1 MIKTSLL
8 FLVTFQLTLANFSK
22 KSTIEVSP
30 VFSDHIVLQQKT
42 KNIIWGKAE
51 PNIRIKIKP
60 SWSKVIKT
68 RSNRNGNWKTSIRT
82 PEAGGPYTIE
92 ISSKWDRKI
101 INDVMIGEVW
111 LCSGQSN
118 MRMPLNGKHPIENG
132 IETIESANYPKIR
145 MFNVEKTVA
154 ITPQTD
160 INGDWIVC
168 SPKTAGGLSAVA
180 FFFGKKLFDE
190 LNVPIGLI
198 HSSWGGSPAESWAS
212 LNVLKTINPF
222 EDFEQKIT
230 ELNNPKSEY
239 NMWMKNLNNI
249 DLNTYYENDNNI
261 IVNIDYASTHYDD
274 SQWKTVKI
282 PSWFS
287 GPLQNFDGIIWF
299 RKSFELTK
307 VEENI
312 TYTLSLGGI
321 DDNDETYL
329 NGVKIGRTQDWTK
342 KRNYAIPVGLLK
354 QGKNTISVEVFDGA
368 GNGGIYGGD
377 DFGIKKEGEFVL
389 DLSGDW
395 KYLPSAILIGND
407 IKFFTTDFS
416 YDKMPAQENQI
427 NNQLP
432 TGLFNSMIHPLK
444 LFSIKG
450 VIWYQG
456 ESNVGR
462 SEQYKLLFPAMIKSW
477 RKNWNSEFS
486 FYFTQLAPYV
496 YSGINNSESAELRN
510 AQNYALS
517 LPKTGQAVTL
527 DLGSMD
533 NIHPPRK
540 KEVGERL
547 AYLALA
553 KDYERNSIAFSGPV
567 CKVARQ
573 NKGNVILEFDI
584 GADYLIEGKDGL
596 REFELIYSNLDAEQV
611 NAEIRGN
618 TIVLENISEI
628 KPIAVRY
635 AWRNG
640 SQASLFNSENLP
652 APTFYLDINN

>member
-1 MIKTSLL
+1 M
-8 FLVTFQLTLANFSK
+8 
-22 KSTIEVSP
+22 
-30 VFSDHIVLQQKT
+30 VLEE
-42 KNIIWGKAE
+42 N
-51 PNIRIKIKP
+51 
-60 SWSKVIKT
+60 
-68 RSNRNGNWKTSIRT
+68 
-82 PEAGGPYTIE
+82 
-92 ISSKWDRKI
+92 
-101 INDVMIGEVW
+101 
-111 LCSGQSN
+111 
-118 MRMPLNGKHPIENG
+118 HPKQVN
-132 IETIESANYPKIR
+132 A
-145 MFNVEKTVA
+145 
-154 ITPQTD
+154 
-160 INGDWIVC
+160 
-168 SPKTAGGLSAVA
+168 
-180 FFFGKKLFDE
+180 
-190 LNVPIGLI
+190 
-198 HSSWGGSPAESWAS
+198 
-212 LNVLKTINPF
+212 LKTINPF

-230 ELNNPKSEY
+230 ELNNQKSEY
-239 NMWMKNLNNI
+239 NMWMKNLNKI

-342 KRNYAIPVGLLK
+342 KRNYVIPVGLLK

-416 YDKMPAQENQI
+416 YDKMPAHENQI
-427 NNQLP
+427 NNKLP

-456 ESNVGR
+456 ESNVSR

-486 FYFTQLAPYV
+486 FYFTQIAPYV

-510 AQNYALS
+510 SQNYALS

-527 DLGSMD
+527 DIGSMET
-533 NIHPPRK
+533 IHPPKK

-547 AYLALA
+547 AYWALA
-553 KDYERNSIAFSGPV
+553 KDYEQKSVAFSGPI
-567 CKVARQ
+567 CKVAKQ
-573 NKGNVILEFDI
+573 NEGHVVLEFDI
-584 GADYLIEGKDGL
+584 GAEYLVEGKDGL
-596 REFELIYSNLDAEQV
+596 KEFELIYSSLDIEQV
-611 NAEIRGN
+611 NAEIQGN
-618 TIVLENISEI
+618 TIVLENKSEI

-635 AWRNG
+635 AWKNG

-652 APTFYLDINN
+652 APTFYLNIIN

>member
-1 MIKTSLL
+1 MMKVA
-8 FLVTFQLTLANFSK
+8 LVFFITFQVILANLSK
-22 KSTIEVSP
+22 KASIELTSI
-30 VFSDHIVLQQKT
+30 FSDHIVLQQKT
-42 KNIIWGKAE
+42 ENLIWGKAE
-51 PNIRIKIKP
+51 PNTNLKIKP
-60 SWSKVIKT
+60 SWGNIVNT
-68 RSNRNGNWKTSIRT
+68 RSNDKGNWKAKIST

-118 MRMPLNGKHPIENG
+118 MRMPLNGSHPIENG
-132 IETIESANYPKIR
+132 IETIESADYPKIR

-154 ITPQTD
+154 TTPQTD

-212 LNVLKTINPF
+212 LNALKTINPF

-230 ELNNPKSEY
+230 ELNNQKSEY
-239 NMWMKNLNNI
+239 NMWMKNLNKI
-249 DLNTYYENDNNI
+249 DLKTFNENDDNL
-261 IVNIDYASTHYDD
+261 VNKDYISINYDD
-274 SQWKTVKI
+274 VHWKSMKI
-282 PSWFS
+282 PNWFS

-342 KRNYAIPVGLLK
+342 KRNYVIPVDLLK

-416 YDKMPAQENQI
+416 YDKMPAHENQI
-427 NNQLP
+427 NNKLP

-456 ESNVGR
+456 ESNVSR

-486 FYFTQLAPYV
+486 FYFTQIAPYV

-527 DLGSMD
+527 DLGSMET
-533 NIHPPRK
+533 IHPPKK

-547 AYLALA
+547 AYWALA
-553 KDYERNSIAFSGPV
+553 KDYEQKSVAFSGPI
-567 CKVARQ
+567 CKVAKQ
-573 NKGNVILEFDI
+573 NEGHVVLEFDI
-584 GADYLIEGKDGL
+584 GAEYLVEGKDGL
-596 REFELIYSNLDAEQV
+596 REFELIYSNLDAKQV
-611 NAEIRGN
+611 NAEIQGN
-618 TIVLENISEI
+618 TIVLENKSEI

-635 AWRNG
+635 AWKNG

-652 APTFYLDINN
+652 APTFYLNIIN

>member
-1 MIKTSLL
+1 MIKVISAIL
-8 FLVTFQLTLANFSK
+8 FISQFTFGHFSK
-22 KSTIEVSP
+22 NTSIEVSSI
-30 VFSDHIVLQQKT
+30 FTDHVVLQQKT
-42 KNIIWGKAE
+42 KNIIWGKAK

-68 RSNRNGNWKTSIRT
+68 RSNGNGNWKTSIMT

-92 ISSKWDRKI
+92 ISSKWERKL

-118 MRMPLNGKHPIENG
+118 MEMPLKGSEPIENG
-132 IETIESANYPKIR
+132 IETIESADYPKIR

-154 ITPQTD
+154 TTPQTD

-168 SPKTAGGLSAVA
+168 SPNTAGDFSAVA
-180 FFFGKKLFDE
+180 FFFGKKLYED

-198 HSSWGGSPAESWAS
+198 HSSWGGSPAESWAP
-212 LNVLKTINPF
+212 LNALKTIKPF
-222 EDFEQKIT
+222 EDFEKKIT

-239 NMWMKNLNNI
+239 NMWMKNLNKI
-249 DLNTYYENDNNI
+249 DLNTYHENDENIANN
-261 IVNIDYASTHYDD
+261 NYASIHYDD
-274 SQWKTVKI
+274 SKWKTMKI
-282 PSWFS
+282 PSLFS
-287 GPLQNFDGIIWF
+287 GSLQNFNGVIWF

-342 KRNYAIPVGLLK
+342 KRNYVIPLGLLK
-354 QGKNTISVEVFDGA
+354 KGKNTISVEVFDGA

-377 DFGIKKEGEFVL
+377 DIGIKKEGELVF

-395 KYLPSAILIGND
+395 KHLPSAILIGND
-407 IKFFTTDFS
+407 IQFFTTDFS

-450 VIWYQG
+450 AIWYQG

-462 SEQYKLLFPAMIKSW
+462 SEQYKLLFPALIKSW
-477 RKNWNSEFS
+477 RNNWNSEFS
-486 FYFTQLAPYV
+486 FYFTQIAPYV
-496 YSGINNSESAELRN
+496 YSGINNSDSAELRN

-527 DLGSMD
+527 DLGSMET
-533 NIHPPRK
+533 IHPPRK

-553 KDYERNSIAFSGPV
+553 KDYERDSIAFSGPV

-573 NKGNVILEFDI
+573 NKGNVVLEFDI

-596 REFELIYSNLDAEQV
+596 REFELIYSNLDAKQV
-611 NAEIRGN
+611 NAEIQGN

-652 APTFYLDINN
+652 APTFYLDIIN

>member
-1 MIKTSLL
+1 MKVALV
-8 FLVTFQLTLANFSK
+8 FFVTFQVILANLSK
-22 KSTIEVSP
+22 KASIELTSI
-30 VFSDHIVLQQKT
+30 FSDHIVLQQKT
-42 KNIIWGKAE
+42 ENLIWGKAE
-51 PNIRIKIKP
+51 PNTNLKIKP
-60 SWSKVIKT
+60 SWGNIVNT
-68 RSNRNGNWKTSIRT
+68 RSNDKGNWKTKIST
-82 PEAGGPYTIE
+82 PEAGGPYTIV
-92 ISSKWDRKI
+92 ISNKTERKI

-132 IETIESANYPKIR
+132 IETIESADYPKIR

-154 ITPQTD
+154 TTPQTD

-212 LNVLKTINPF
+212 LNALKTINPF

-230 ELNNPKSEY
+230 ELNNQKSEY
-239 NMWMKNLNNI
+239 NMWMKNLNKI
-249 DLNTYYENDNNI
+249 DLKTFNENDDNL
-261 IVNIDYASTHYDD
+261 VNKDYISINYDD
-274 SQWKTVKI
+274 VHWKSMKI
-282 PSWFS
+282 PNWFS

-342 KRNYAIPVGLLK
+342 KRNYVIPVDLLK

-416 YDKMPAQENQI
+416 YDKMPAHENQI
-427 NNQLP
+427 NNKLP

-456 ESNVGR
+456 ESNVSR

-486 FYFTQLAPYV
+486 FYFTQIAPYV

-527 DLGSMD
+527 DIGSMET
-533 NIHPPRK
+533 IHPPKK

-547 AYLALA
+547 AYWALA
-553 KDYERNSIAFSGPV
+553 KDYEQKSVAFSGPI
-567 CKVARQ
+567 CRVAKQ
-573 NKGNVILEFDI
+573 NEGHVVLEFDI
-584 GADYLIEGKDGL
+584 GAEYLVEGKDGL
-596 REFELIYSNLDAEQV
+596 KEFELIYSSLDIEQV
-611 NAEIRGN
+611 NAEIQGN
-618 TIVLENISEI
+618 TIVLENKSEI

-635 AWRNG
+635 AWKNG

-652 APTFYLDINN
+652 APTFYLNIIN

>member
-1 MIKTSLL
+1 MKVA
-8 FLVTFQLTLANFSK
+8 LVFFITFQVILANLSK
-22 KSTIEVSP
+22 KASIELTSI
-30 VFSDHIVLQQKT
+30 FSDHIVLQQKT
-42 KNIIWGKAE
+42 ENLIWGKAE
-51 PNIRIKIKP
+51 PNTNLKIKP
-60 SWSKVIKT
+60 SWGNIVNT
-68 RSNRNGNWKTSIRT
+68 RSNDKGNWKAKIST

-118 MRMPLNGKHPIENG
+118 MRMPLNGSHPIENG
-132 IETIESANYPKIR
+132 IETIESADYPKIR

-154 ITPQTD
+154 TTPQTD

-212 LNVLKTINPF
+212 LNALKTINPF

-230 ELNNPKSEY
+230 ELNNQKSEY
-239 NMWMKNLNNI
+239 NMWMKNLNKI
-249 DLNTYYENDNNI
+249 DLKTFNENDDNL
-261 IVNIDYASTHYDD
+261 VNKDYISINYDD
-274 SQWKTVKI
+274 VHWKSMKI
-282 PSWFS
+282 PNWFS

-342 KRNYAIPVGLLK
+342 KRNYVIPVDLLK

-416 YDKMPAQENQI
+416 YDKMPAHENQI
-427 NNQLP
+427 NNKLP

-456 ESNVGR
+456 ESNVSR

-486 FYFTQLAPYV
+486 FYFTQIAPYV

-527 DLGSMD
+527 DIGSMET
-533 NIHPPRK
+533 IHPPKK

-547 AYLALA
+547 AYWALA
-553 KDYERNSIAFSGPV
+553 KDYEQKSVAFSGPI
-567 CKVARQ
+567 CRVAKQ
-573 NKGNVILEFDI
+573 NEGHVVLEFDI
-584 GADYLIEGKDGL
+584 GAEYLVEGKDGL
-596 REFELIYSNLDAEQV
+596 KEFELIYSSLDIEQV
-611 NAEIRGN
+611 NAEIQGN
-618 TIVLENISEI
+618 TIVLENKSEI

-635 AWRNG
+635 AWKNG

-652 APTFYLDINN
+652 APTFYLNIIN

>member
-1 MIKTSLL
+1 MMKVA
-8 FLVTFQLTLANFSK
+8 LVFFITFQVILANLSK
-22 KSTIEVSP
+22 KASIELTSI
-30 VFSDHIVLQQKT
+30 FSDHIVLQQKT
-42 KNIIWGKAE
+42 ENLIWGKAE
-51 PNIRIKIKP
+51 PNTNLKIKP
-60 SWSKVIKT
+60 SWGNIVNT
-68 RSNRNGNWKTSIRT
+68 RSNDKGNWKAKIST

-118 MRMPLNGKHPIENG
+118 MRMPLNGSHPIENG
-132 IETIESANYPKIR
+132 IETIESADYPKIR

-154 ITPQTD
+154 TTPQTD

-212 LNVLKTINPF
+212 LNALKTINPF

-230 ELNNPKSEY
+230 ELNNQKSEY
-239 NMWMKNLNNI
+239 NMWMKNLNKI
-249 DLNTYYENDNNI
+249 DLKTFNENDDNL
-261 IVNIDYASTHYDD
+261 VNKDYISINYDD
-274 SQWKTVKI
+274 VHWKSMKI
-282 PSWFS
+282 PNWFS

-342 KRNYAIPVGLLK
+342 KRNYVIPVDLLK

-377 DFGIKKEGEFVL
+377 DFGIKKESEFVL

-416 YDKMPAQENQI
+416 YDKMPAHENQI
-427 NNQLP
+427 NNKLP

-456 ESNVGR
+456 ESNVSR

-486 FYFTQLAPYV
+486 FYFTQIAPYV

-527 DLGSMD
+527 DIGSMET
-533 NIHPPRK
+533 IHPPKK

-547 AYLALA
+547 AYWALA
-553 KDYERNSIAFSGPV
+553 KDYEQKSVAFSGPI
-567 CKVARQ
+567 CRVAKQ
-573 NKGNVILEFDI
+573 NEGHVVLEFDI
-584 GADYLIEGKDGL
+584 GAEYLVEGKDGL
-596 REFELIYSNLDAEQV
+596 KEFELIYSSLDIEQV
-611 NAEIRGN
+611 NAEIQGN
-618 TIVLENISEI
+618 TIVLENKSEI

-635 AWRNG
+635 AWKNG

-652 APTFYLDINN
+652 APTFYLNIIN

>member
-1 MIKTSLL
+1 MMKVA
-8 FLVTFQLTLANFSK
+8 LVFFITFQVILANLSK
-22 KSTIEVSP
+22 KASIELTSI
-30 VFSDHIVLQQKT
+30 FSDHIVLQQKT
-42 KNIIWGKAE
+42 ENLIWGKAE
-51 PNIRIKIKP
+51 PNTNLKIKP
-60 SWSKVIKT
+60 SWGNIVNT
-68 RSNRNGNWKTSIRT
+68 RSNDKGNWKAKIST

-118 MRMPLNGKHPIENG
+118 MRMPLNGSHPIENG
-132 IETIESANYPKIR
+132 IETIESADYPKIR

-154 ITPQTD
+154 TTPQTD

-212 LNVLKTINPF
+212 LNALKTINPF

-230 ELNNPKSEY
+230 ELNNQKSEY
-239 NMWMKNLNNI
+239 NMWMKNLNKI
-249 DLNTYYENDNNI
+249 DLKTFNENDDNL
-261 IVNIDYASTHYDD
+261 VNKDYISINYDD
-274 SQWKTVKI
+274 VHWKSMKI
-282 PSWFS
+282 PNWFS

-342 KRNYAIPVGLLK
+342 KRNYVIPVDLLK

-416 YDKMPAQENQI
+416 YDKMPAHENQI
-427 NNQLP
+427 NNKLP

-456 ESNVGR
+456 ESNVSR

-486 FYFTQLAPYV
+486 FYFTQIAPYV

-527 DLGSMD
+527 DIGSMET
-533 NIHPPRK
+533 IHPPKK

-547 AYLALA
+547 AYWALA
-553 KDYERNSIAFSGPV
+553 KDYEQKSVAFSGPI
-567 CKVARQ
+567 CRVAKQ
-573 NKGNVILEFDI
+573 NEGHVVLEFDI
-584 GADYLIEGKDGL
+584 GAEYLVEGKDGL
-596 REFELIYSNLDAEQV
+596 KEFELIYSSLDIEQV
-611 NAEIRGN
+611 NAEIQGN
-618 TIVLENISEI
+618 TIVLENKSEI

-635 AWRNG
+635 AWKNG

-652 APTFYLDINN
+652 APTFYLNIIN

>member
-1 MIKTSLL
+1 MMKVA
-8 FLVTFQLTLANFSK
+8 LVFFITFQVILANLSK
-22 KSTIEVSP
+22 KASIELTSI
-30 VFSDHIVLQQKT
+30 FSDHIVLQQKT
-42 KNIIWGKAE
+42 ENLIWGKAE
-51 PNIRIKIKP
+51 PNTNLKIKP
-60 SWSKVIKT
+60 SWGNIVNT
-68 RSNRNGNWKTSIRT
+68 RSNDKGNWKAKIST

-118 MRMPLNGKHPIENG
+118 MRMPLNGSHPIENG
-132 IETIESANYPKIR
+132 IETIESADYPKIR

-154 ITPQTD
+154 TTPQTD

-212 LNVLKTINPF
+212 LNALKTINPF

-230 ELNNPKSEY
+230 ELNNQKSEY
-239 NMWMKNLNNI
+239 NMWMKNLNKI
-249 DLNTYYENDNNI
+249 DLKTFNENDDNL
-261 IVNIDYASTHYDD
+261 VNKDYISINYDD
-274 SQWKTVKI
+274 VHWKSMKI
-282 PSWFS
+282 PNWFS

-342 KRNYAIPVGLLK
+342 KRNYVIPVDLLK

-416 YDKMPAQENQI
+416 YDKMPAHENQI
-427 NNQLP
+427 NNKLP

-456 ESNVGR
+456 ESNVSR

-486 FYFTQLAPYV
+486 FYFTQIAPYV

-527 DLGSMD
+527 DIGSMET
-533 NIHPPRK
+533 IHPPKK

-547 AYLALA
+547 AYWALA
-553 KDYERNSIAFSGPV
+553 KDYEQKSVAFSGPI
-567 CKVARQ
+567 CRVAKQ
-573 NKGNVILEFDI
+573 NEGHVVLEFDI
-584 GADYLIEGKDGL
+584 GAEYLVEGKDGL
-596 REFELIYSNLDAEQV
+596 KEFELIYSSLDIEQV
-611 NAEIRGN
+611 NAEIQGN
-618 TIVLENISEI
+618 TIVLENKSEI

-635 AWRNG
+635 AWKNG
-640 SQASLFNSENLP
+640 SQASLFNTENLP
-652 APTFYLDINN
+652 APTFYLNIIN

>member
-1 MIKTSLL
+1 MMKVA
-8 FLVTFQLTLANFSK
+8 LVFFITFQVILANLSK
-22 KSTIEVSP
+22 KASIELTSI
-30 VFSDHIVLQQKT
+30 FSDHIVLQQKT
-42 KNIIWGKAE
+42 ENLIWGKAE
-51 PNIRIKIKP
+51 PNTNLKIKP
-60 SWSKVIKT
+60 SWGNIVNT
-68 RSNRNGNWKTSIRT
+68 RSNDKGNWKAKIST

-118 MRMPLNGKHPIENG
+118 MRMPLNGSHPIENG
-132 IETIESANYPKIR
+132 IETIESADYPKIR

-154 ITPQTD
+154 TTPQTD

-212 LNVLKTINPF
+212 LNALKTINPF

-230 ELNNPKSEY
+230 ELNNQKSEY
-239 NMWMKNLNNI
+239 NMWMKNLNKI
-249 DLNTYYENDNNI
+249 DLKTFNENDDNL
-261 IVNIDYASTHYDD
+261 VNKDYISINYDD
-274 SQWKTVKI
+274 VHWKSMKI
-282 PSWFS
+282 PNWFS

-342 KRNYAIPVGLLK
+342 KRNYVIPVDLLK

-416 YDKMPAQENQI
+416 YDKMPAHENQI
-427 NNQLP
+427 NNKLP

-456 ESNVGR
+456 ESNVSR

-486 FYFTQLAPYV
+486 FYFTQIAPYV

-527 DLGSMD
+527 DIGSMET
-533 NIHPPRK
+533 IHPPKK

-547 AYLALA
+547 AYWALA
-553 KDYERNSIAFSGPV
+553 KDYEQKSVAFSGPI
-567 CKVARQ
+567 CRVAKQ
-573 NKGNVILEFDI
+573 NEGHVVLEFDI
-584 GADYLIEGKDGL
+584 GAEYLVEGKDGL
-596 REFELIYSNLDAEQV
+596 KEFELIYSSLDIEQV
-611 NAEIRGN
+611 NAEIQGN
-618 TIVLENISEI
+618 TIVLENKSEI
-628 KPIAVRY
+628 KPNCSSICMEK
-635 AWRNG
+635 WFSG
-640 SQASLFNSENLP
+640 IS
-652 APTFYLDINN
+652 I